1 MSNYIERIK
10 LLTELF
16 DEGHITDK
24 EFGELVDSL
33 RGQAVNEAY
42 DAEQDKL
49 TLGGGFE
56 IGVEHDVE
64 GFDEYHECKR
74 NDIPETEP
82 DTPLTDMYEQ
92 DHAFTSEDKE
102 FDGAFRD
109 YLDSKGEWE
118 RVIKTVKGK
127 QVPVWIPINKISDEE
142 KARYEDFINNTN
154 KAKPGD
160 IIPMDE
166 NILRRYINW
175 KGGPEAYHRI
185 NELVKEDVHN
195 TFYHEIEADEV
206 RKSVDGWNRATG
218 LYKEDVHSGNIIKHQ

>member
-16 DEGHITDK
+16 DEGHISEQ

-33 RGQAVNEAY
+33 RGGAVNEAY
-42 DAEQDKL
+42 DVENDKL

-56 IGVEHDVE
+56 LE

-74 NDIPETEP
+74 TDIPETEP
-82 DTPLTDMYEQ
+82 DMPLTAMYEEQ
-92 DHAFTSEDKE
+92 DNPLTSEDKE

-127 QVPVWIPINKISDEE
+127 QVPVWIPINKVSDEE
-142 KARYEDFINNTN
+142 MERYNDFINNTN

-160 IIPMDE
+160 VIPMSE
-166 NILRRYINW
+166 NILRKYLTERS
-175 KGGPEAYHRI
+175 GPEAYHRI
-185 NELVKEDVHN
+185 NTL
-195 TFYHEIEADEV
+195 YREIEDGEV

>member
-16 DEGHITDK
+16 DEGHISEQ

-33 RGQAVNEAY
+33 RGGAVNEAY
-42 DAEQDKL
+42 DVENDKL

-56 IGVEHDVE
+56 LE

-74 NDIPETEP
+74 TDIPETEP
-82 DTPLTDMYEQ
+82 DMPLTDMYEQ
-92 DHAFTSEDKE
+92 DPAFTSEDKE

-142 KARYEDFINNTN
+142 KSRYEDFINNTN

-160 IIPMDE
+160 VIPMDE

-185 NELVKEDVHN
+185 NGLVKEDVHN
-195 TFYHEIEADEV
+195 TFYHEIEAGEV

-218 LYKEDVHSGNIIKHQ
+218 LYKEDVHSGNTLIKPTIYQ

>member
-16 DEGHITDK
+16 DEGHISEQ

-33 RGQAVNEAY
+33 RGGAVNEAY
-42 DAEQDKL
+42 DVENDKL
-49 TLGGGFE
+49 VLGGGFE
-56 IGVEHDVE
+56 IGVEHNVP

-74 NDIPETEP
+74 TDIPETEP
-82 DTPLTDMYEQ
+82 DMPLTDMYEQ

-127 QVPVWIPINKISDEE
+127 QVPVWIPINKVSDEE
-142 KARYEDFINNTN
+142 MERYNDFINNIN

-160 IIPMDE
+160 IIPMSE
-166 NILRRYINW
+166 NILREYLTERS
-175 KGGPEAYHRI
+175 GPEAYHRI
-185 NELVKEDVHN
+185 NTL
-195 TFYHEIEADEV
+195 YHEIEAGEV

-218 LYKEDVHSGNIIKHQ
+218 LYKEDVHSGNIIKPTIYQ

>member
-1 MSNYIERIK
+1 MSNYIKRVK

-16 DEGHITDK
+16 DEGHISEQ

-33 RGQAVNEAY
+33 RGGAVNEAY
-42 DAEQDKL
+42 DVENDKL

-56 IGVEHDVE
+56 LE

-74 NDIPETEP
+74 TDIPETEP
-82 DTPLTDMYEQ
+82 DMPLTAMYEEQ
-92 DHAFTSEDKE
+92 DNPLTLEDKE

-142 KARYEDFINNTN
+142 MQRYEEFINNVS
-154 KAKPGD
+154 KAKSGD
-160 IIPMDE
+160 IVPMDE
-166 NILRRYINW
+166 SILRRYLTE
-175 KGGPEAYHRI
+175 KSGPEAYHRI
-185 NELVKEDVHN
+185 NGLV
-195 TFYHEIEADEV
+195 
-206 RKSVDGWNRATG
+206 
-218 LYKEDVHSGNIIKHQ
+218 KEDVHSGNIISKWIGWS

>member
-16 DEGHITDK
+16 DEGHISEQ

-33 RGQAVNEAY
+33 RGGAVNEAY
-42 DAEQDKL
+42 DVENDKL
-49 TLGGGFE
+49 VLGGGFE
-56 IGVEHDVE
+56 IGVEHDVP

-74 NDIPETEP
+74 TDIPETEP
-82 DTPLTDMYEQ
+82 DMPLTAMYEEQ
-92 DHAFTSEDKE
+92 DNPLTSEDKE

-127 QVPVWIPINKISDEE
+127 QVPVWIPVNKVSDEE

-160 IIPMDE
+160 VIPMSE
-166 NILRRYINW
+166 NILRKYLTERS
-175 KGGPEAYHRI
+175 GPEAYHRI
-185 NELVKEDVHN
+185 NTL
-195 TFYHEIEADEV
+195 YREIEDGEV

-218 LYKEDVHSGNIIKHQ
+218 LYKEDVHSGNTLIKHQ

>member
-16 DEGHITDK
+16 DEGHISEQ

-33 RGQAVNEAY
+33 RGGAVNEAY
-42 DAEQDKL
+42 DVENDKL
-49 TLGGGFE
+49 VLGGGFE
-56 IGVEHDVE
+56 LE
-64 GFDEYHECKR
+64 GFEDYHECKR
-74 NDIPETEP
+74 TDIPETEP
-82 DTPLTDMYEQ
+82 DMPLTDMYEQ
-92 DHAFTSEDKE
+92 DPAFTSEDKE

-127 QVPVWIPINKISDEE
+127 QVPVWIPINKVSDEE
-142 KARYEDFINNTN
+142 MERYNDFINNTN

-160 IIPMDE
+160 VIPMDE

-185 NELVKEDVHN
+185 NGLVKEDVHN
-195 TFYHEIEADEV
+195 TFYHEIEAGEV

-218 LYKEDVHSGNIIKHQ
+218 LYKEDVHSGNTLIKPTIYQ

>member
-1 MSNYIERIK
+1 MSNYTKRIK

-16 DEGHITDK
+16 DEGHISEQ

-33 RGQAVNEAY
+33 RGGAVNEAY
-42 DAEQDKL
+42 DVENDKL
-49 TLGGGFE
+49 VLGGGFE
-56 IGVEHDVE
+56 LE

-74 NDIPETEP
+74 TDIPETEP
-82 DTPLTDMYEQ
+82 DMPLTDMYE

-142 KARYEDFINNTN
+142 MQRYEDFINNVS
-154 KAKPGD
+154 KAKSGD
-160 IIPMDE
+160 IVPMDE
-166 NILRRYINW
+166 SILRRYLTE
-175 KGGPEAYHRI
+175 KSGPEAYHRI
-185 NELVKEDVHN
+185 NGLV
-195 TFYHEIEADEV
+195 
-206 RKSVDGWNRATG
+206 
-218 LYKEDVHSGNIIKHQ
+218 KEDVHSGNIISKWIGWS